1 MTQLL
6 AATCTQV
13 PNGIKITGSNGKG
26 STAAMVAS
34 ILNSHGIR
42 CGLYTSPHLFSVCER
57 MSIDGLS
64 ITEGEL
70 SVQLESTVRAAQ
82 QIAPNRFGAFEILTA
97 TAAAWFVSKQVDVV
111 VWEAG
116 IGGRLDA
123 TKVLPARV
131 SALVNVA
138 LEHTHLLGNTRS
150 QIAVDKAGIA
160 DPGSL
165 LVLGPLG
172 DLEHLIADAHPE
184 LTLINAD
191 TPPCRPALL
200 GAHQQENAACA
211 TTTAK
216 VWLGT
221 EFSQDACIRGLQQV
235 RWPLRFELLCKK
247 PNVWVDAAHNLSGAK
262 RIAQTVR
269 EVLEA
274 RNLILVFGA
283 SEDREYAAMAQ
294 ILCPLAQEVILTAA
308 THKGVNP
315 RLIEQSYDGPCH
327 LSPDVK
333 EAVSYAMRLAEQQEA
348 DVLITGGLFLAAEAA
363 LAVRGTDTSTLCFL

>member
-6 AATCTQV
+6 AAVCPQV

-34 ILNSHGIR
+34 ILASHSIR

-57 MSIDGLS
+57 MSVDGLS
-64 ITEGEL
+64 ITEGDL
-70 SVQLESTVRAAQ
+70 SVHLESTVRAAQ

-97 TAAAWFVSKQVDVV
+97 TAASWFASKQVDVV

-138 LEHTHLLGNTRS
+138 LEHTHLLGNTLP
-150 QIAVDKAGIA
+150 QIAIDKAGIA

-172 DLEHLIADAHPE
+172 DLEQSIANEYPD

-191 TPPCRPALL
+191 TAPCRPALV

-211 TTTAK
+211 TATARN
-216 VWLGT
+216 WLGT
-221 EFSQDACIRGLQQV
+221 EYSQDACIRGLQQV
-235 RWPLRFELLCKK
+235 NWPLRFELLCKNPK
-247 PNVWVDAAHNLSGAK
+247 VWVDAAHNLSGAK
-262 RIAQTVR
+262 RVAQTVR
-269 EVLEA
+269 ELLGA

-283 SEDREYAAMAQ
+283 SEDRQ
-294 ILCPLAQEVILTAA
+294 
-308 THKGVNP
+308 
-315 RLIEQSYDGPCH
+315 
-327 LSPDVK
+327 
-333 EAVSYAMRLAEQQEA
+333 
-348 DVLITGGLFLAAEAA
+348 
-363 LAVRGTDTSTLCFL
+363 